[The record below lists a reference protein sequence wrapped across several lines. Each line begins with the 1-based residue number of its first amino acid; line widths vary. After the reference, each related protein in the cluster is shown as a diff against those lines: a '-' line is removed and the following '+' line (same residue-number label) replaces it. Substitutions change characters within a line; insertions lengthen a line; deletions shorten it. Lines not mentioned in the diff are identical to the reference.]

1 MVNYIVLTV
10 VSAIFLSLYDF
21 FKKVSVRGKKDIY
34 EILFFYTGI
43 AFLCSFVFVKEAF
56 NTDIKYIGF
65 TFLKSSVIS
74 LSWFLTMKAVSKLE
88 LGIVTPFSML
98 GTIFTTL
105 MAWICFGQDI
115 GLIQIGGCSIILV
128 GLIFIS
134 RLNKENK
141 DKKENDYRYLLL
153 LVVAAFL
160 SSISAMI
167 DKTVLT
173 NGVSKGSVLFWFF
186 FFLMSIYLVVCMI
199 RNKKIEFKN
208 LKTNYWVVF
217 IGISIFLADFFY
229 YQAVAIDGVYLSMIS
244 IIRKL
249 SSFLSVVLAGIFL
262 KEGNILKKILILLLM
277 FIGLAIII
285 FL

>member
-1 MVNYIVLTV
+1 MSYIVFTV
-10 VSAIFLSLYDF
+10 ISAIFLSLYDF
-21 FKKVSVRGKKDIY
+21 FKKVSVREKKDIY

-74 LSWFLTMKAVSKLE
+74 MSWFLTMKAVSKLD

-105 MAWICFGQDI
+105 MAWLCFGQEI
-115 GLIQIGGCSIILV
+115 GIVQLGGCLIILV
-128 GLIFIS
+128 GLLLIS
-134 RLNKENK
+134 RLNK
-141 DKKENDYRYLLL
+141 DKKEEKENDYRYLLL

-186 FFLMSIYLVVCMI
+186 FFLMSIYFVVCMI

-208 LKTNYWVVF
+208 LKTNYWVIF
-217 IGISIFLADFFY
+217 IGLSIFLADFFY
-229 YQAVAIDGVYLSMIS
+229 YQAVAIEGVYLSMIS

-249 SSFLSVVLAGIFL
+249 SSFLSVVLAGFFL
-262 KEGNILKKILILLLM
+262 KEDNLIKKILILLLM
-277 FIGLAIII
+277 FIGLALII

>member
-1 MVNYIVLTV
+1 MVNYIVLTI
-10 VSAIFLSLYDF
+10 VSAAFLSLYDF
-21 FKKVSVRGKKDIY
+21 FKKVSVREKKDIY

-43 AFLCSFVFVKEAF
+43 AFLCSFIFVKEAF
-56 NTDIKYIGF
+56 NTDIKYIGY
-65 TFLKSSVIS
+65 TLLKSSVIS
-74 LSWFLTMKAVSKLE
+74 MSWFLTMKAVSKLD

-105 MAWICFGQDI
+105 MAWLCFGQEI
-115 GLIQIGGCSIILV
+115 GIVQLGGCLIILV
-128 GLIFIS
+128 GLLLIS
-134 RLNKENK
+134 RLNK
-141 DKKENDYRYLLL
+141 DKKEEKENDYRYLLL

-167 DKTVLT
+167 DKMVLT

-186 FFLMSIYLVVCMI
+186 FFLMSIYFVVCMI

-208 LKTNYWVVF
+208 LKTNYWVIF
-217 IGISIFLADFFY
+217 IGLSIFLADLFY
-229 YQAVAIDGVYLSMIS
+229 YQAVAIEGVYLSMIS

-249 SSFLSVVLAGIFL
+249 SSFLSVVLAGFFL
-262 KEGNILKKILILLLM
+262 KEDNLIKKILILLLM
-277 FIGLAIII
+277 FVGLAIII

>member
-1 MVNYIVLTV
+1 MSYIVFTV
-10 VSAIFLSLYDF
+10 ISAIFLSLYDF
-21 FKKVSVRGKKDIY
+21 FKKVSVREKKDIY
-34 EILFFYTGI
+34 EILFFYTGV
-43 AFLCSFVFVKEAF
+43 AFLCSFIFVKEAF
-56 NTDIKYIGF
+56 NTDVKYIGF

-74 LSWFLTMKAVSKLE
+74 MSWFLTMKAVSKLD

-105 MAWICFGQDI
+105 MAWICFGQEI
-115 GLIQIGGCSIILV
+115 GIVQLGGCLIILV
-128 GLIFIS
+128 GLLLIS
-134 RLNKENK
+134 RLNK
-141 DKKENDYRYLLL
+141 DKKEEKENDYRYLLL

-186 FFLMSIYLVVCMI
+186 FFLMSIYFVVCMI

-208 LKTNYWVVF
+208 LKTNYWVIF
-217 IGISIFLADFFY
+217 IGLSIFLADFFY
-229 YQAVAIDGVYLSMIS
+229 YQAVAIEGVYLSMIS

-249 SSFLSVVLAGIFL
+249 SSFLSVVLAGFFL
-262 KEGNILKKILILLLM
+262 KEDNLIKKILILLLM
-277 FIGLAIII
+277 FVGLAIII

>member
-1 MVNYIVLTV
+1 MAYIVLTA

-34 EILFFYTGI
+34 EILFFYTGV

-56 NTDIKYIGF
+56 STDIMYIGY
-65 TFLKSSVIS
+65 TLLKSSVIS
-74 LSWFLTMKAVSKLE
+74 MSWFLTMKAVSKLD

-105 MAWICFGQDI
+105 MAWICFGQEI
-115 GLIQIGGCSIILV
+115 GLIQIGGCSIILI
-128 GLIFIS
+128 GLLLVS
-134 RLNKENK
+134 RLNTE
-141 DKKENDYRYLLL
+141 KKENDYRYLLL
-153 LVVAAFL
+153 LILAAFL

-186 FFLMSIYLVVCMI
+186 FFLMSIYFVVCMI
-199 RNKKIEFKN
+199 KNKKIEFKN
-208 LKTNYWVVF
+208 LKSNYWVIF
-217 IGISIFLADFFY
+217 IGLSIFLADFFY
-229 YQAVAIDGVYLSMIS
+229 YQAVAIEGVYLSMIS

-262 KEGNILKKILILLLM
+262 KESNLVKKILILLLM
-277 FIGLAIII
+277 FAGLAIII

>member
-1 MVNYIVLTV
+1 MTYIVLTV

>member
-1 MVNYIVLTV
+1 MAYIVLTA

-34 EILFFYTGI
+34 EILFFYTGV

-56 NTDIKYIGF
+56 STDIMYIGY
-65 TFLKSSVIS
+65 TLLKSSVIS
-74 LSWFLTMKAVSKLE
+74 MSWFLTMKAVSKLD

-105 MAWICFGQDI
+105 MAWICFGQEI
-115 GLIQIGGCSIILV
+115 GLIQIGGCSIILI
-128 GLIFIS
+128 GLLLVS
-134 RLNKENK
+134 RLKTE
-141 DKKENDYRYLLL
+141 KKENDYRYLLL
-153 LVVAAFL
+153 LILAAFL

-186 FFLMSIYLVVCMI
+186 FFLMSIYFVVCMI
-199 RNKKIEFKN
+199 KNKKIEFKN
-208 LKTNYWVVF
+208 LKSNYWVIF
-217 IGISIFLADFFY
+217 IGLSIFLADFFY
-229 YQAVAIDGVYLSMIS
+229 YQAVAIEGVYLSMIS

-262 KEGNILKKILILLLM
+262 KESNLVKKILILLLM
-277 FIGLAIII
+277 FAGLAIII

>member
-74 LSWFLTMKAVSKLE
+74 LSWFLTIKAVSKLE

-105 MAWICFGQDI
+105 MAWICFRQDI

-229 YQAVAIDGVYLSMIS
+229 YQAVAIEGVYLSMIS

>member
-1 MVNYIVLTV
+1 MSYIVFTV
-10 VSAIFLSLYDF
+10 ISAIFLSLYDF
-21 FKKVSVRGKKDIY
+21 FKKVSVREKKDIY

-74 LSWFLTMKAVSKLE
+74 MSWFLTMKAVSKLD

-105 MAWICFGQDI
+105 MAWLCFGQEI
-115 GLIQIGGCSIILV
+115 GIVQLGGCLIILV
-128 GLIFIS
+128 GLLLIS
-134 RLNKENK
+134 RLNK
-141 DKKENDYRYLLL
+141 DKKEEKENDYRYLLL

-186 FFLMSIYLVVCMI
+186 FFLMSIYFVVCMI

-208 LKTNYWVVF
+208 LKTNYWVIF
-217 IGISIFLADFFY
+217 IGLSIFLADLFY
-229 YQAVAIDGVYLSMIS
+229 YQAVAIEGVYLSMIS

-249 SSFLSVVLAGIFL
+249 SSFLSVVLAGFFL
-262 KEGNILKKILILLLM
+262 KEDNLIKKILILLLM
-277 FIGLAIII
+277 FVGLAIII

>member
-1 MVNYIVLTV
+1 MSYIVFTV
-10 VSAIFLSLYDF
+10 ISAIFLSLYDF
-21 FKKVSVRGKKDIY
+21 FKKVSVREKKDIY
-34 EILFFYTGI
+34 EILFFYTGV
-43 AFLCSFVFVKEAF
+43 AFLCSFIFVKEAF

-74 LSWFLTMKAVSKLE
+74 MSWFLTMKAVSKLD

-105 MAWICFGQDI
+105 MAWLCFGQEI
-115 GLIQIGGCSIILV
+115 GIVQLGGCLIILV
-128 GLIFIS
+128 GLLLIS
-134 RLNKENK
+134 RLNK
-141 DKKENDYRYLLL
+141 DKKEEKENDYRYLLL

-186 FFLMSIYLVVCMI
+186 FFLMSIYFVVCMI

-208 LKTNYWVVF
+208 LKTNYWVIF
-217 IGISIFLADFFY
+217 IGLSIFLADFFY
-229 YQAVAIDGVYLSMIS
+229 YQAVAIEGVYLSMIS

-249 SSFLSVVLAGIFL
+249 SSFLSVVLAGFFL
-262 KEGNILKKILILLLM
+262 KEDNLIKKILILLLM
-277 FIGLAIII
+277 FVGLAIII